1 MLSEI
6 GNRCPLE
13 LFYHV
18 INFDKFN
25 LIPLSLL
32 NRKFNELAHAFV
44 QDNLPLKCFGEKEW
58 RRYKGNPGV
67 VTHLPFQLF
76 LNFDSSKEILTFIP
90 ETINDEE
97 LNLNT
102 IDAFVSAF
110 CNVKTC
116 YKFPLKSAGIYEKT
130 LKKTEAHWVK
140 LSKDILPE
148 TSEKTFSEI
157 RAILNSKGFEIPDL
171 VDVVVS
177 LFMHFLNTNEFLFSS
192 TFTSVLEANDF
203 RCSLV
208 VGNFSSQGLTISN
221 WSQALKNIGSAY
233 SISG

>member
-13 LFYHV
+13 VFYHV
-18 INFDKFN
+18 INLDKFN

-44 QDNLPLKCFGEKEW
+44 QDNLPLGCFGEKEW
-58 RRYKGNPGV
+58 RQHGGNPGV

-102 IDAFVSAF
+102 IDAFVSPF
-110 CNVKTC
+110 CNVTTC

-130 LKKTEAHWVK
+130 LKKTEAHWVI
-140 LSKDILPE
+140 LSKDVLPE
-148 TSEKTFSEI
+148 TREKTFSEQI
-157 RAILNSKGFEIPDL
+157 AIVNAQGLSIPNL

-177 LFMHFLNTNEFLFSS
+177 LFMHFLQTNEFLYPS
-192 TFTSVLEANDF
+192 TFTSVFEANDY
-203 RCSLV
+203 RCALA
-208 VGNFSSQGLTISN
+208 VGNISSKGLTISN
-221 WSQALKNIGSAY
+221 WSQALKTIGSAY
-233 SISG
+233 SITE